1 MRHDRDSREK
11 EHYVPDTEK
20 FYGDLTP
27 SEDFDTISDG
37 LDFTPLP
44 DDWTI
49 LISDVVNSTGA
60 IERGEYKSVNM
71 VGAAS
76 IVAVLNGCDGV
87 DVPFMFGGDGGV
99 VAVPPGAAKA
109 ARTRLGALQ
118 DQCEALFGLTLR
130 AAAIPVSELRGAGTD
145 VQVRKFQL
153 SGDNHLAMFA
163 GGGLELADKWLK
175 DDTQHSWHLATE
187 DAGRS
192 LDLEGLS
199 CRWQP
204 LQARNGVMLTIILQ
218 TAGDKV
224 TASQINRKLASI
236 LGRPINDCAP
246 VQNSNLKL
254 AGLTSANLSMERK
267 ALRGRYGRYG
277 ALAWTTLTY
286 LFQSLAERYN
296 RRYAEYNAPK
306 YREELKANTDFRKFD
321 GALRLVIDVNG
332 QQADEIEAFLE
343 QGFQVGDLNYGT
355 WRSEAALMT
364 CLLFDLAQSLHVHFI
379 DGANGGYTQAAKAMK
394 ARASEKAG
402 ERG

>member
-1 MRHDRDSREK
+1 VS
-11 EHYVPDTEK
+11 DTDK
-20 FYGDLTP
+20 FYGNLKP

-37 LDFTPLP
+37 LGFMPLP

-76 IVAVLNGCDGV
+76 IVAVLNGCAGV

-99 VAVPPGAAKA
+99 VAVPPGAMKA

-130 AAAIPVSELRGAGTD
+130 AAAIPVHELRKAGTD

-153 SGDNHLAMFA
+153 AGDNHLAMFA

-175 DDTQHSWHLATE
+175 DETQNNWHLSPE

-218 TAGDKV
+218 TTGGKV
-224 TASQINRKLASI
+224 TASQINKTLTRI
-236 LGRPINDCAP
+236 LGKPINDCAP

-254 AGLTSANLSMERK
+254 AGFTSPNLSMERT

-277 ALAWTTLTY
+277 AFAWTALTY
-286 LFQSLAERYN
+286 VFQSLAERYN
-296 RRYAEYNAPK
+296 RKYVEYNAPK

-321 GALRLVIDVNG
+321 GALRLVIDVTG
-332 QQADEIEAFLE
+332 QQADEIEEFL
-343 QGFQVGDLNYGT
+343 GSGYKAGDLNYGT
-355 WRSEAALMT
+355 WRSDSALMT

-379 DGANGGYTQAAKAMK
+379 DGADGGYTQAAKAMK
-394 ARASEKAG
+394 ARAASPEHTLL
-402 ERG
+402 R

>member
-1 MRHDRDSREK
+1 MSDID
-11 EHYVPDTEK
+11 K
-20 FYGDLTP
+20 FYGDLDP

-37 LDFTPLP
+37 VGFTPLP
-44 DDWTI
+44 DDWTV

-76 IVAVLNGCDGV
+76 IVAVLNGCAGV

-99 VAVPPGAAKA
+99 VAVPPGAVKA

-118 DQCEALFGLTLR
+118 DQCEPMFGLTLR
-130 AAAIPVSELRGAGTD
+130 AAAIPVHELRRAGTD

-153 SGDNHLAMFA
+153 NGNNHLAMFA

-175 DDTQHSWHLATE
+175 DDGQDNWHLAPD
-187 DAGRS
+187 DAGKS
-192 LDLEGLS
+192 LDLGGLS

-204 LQARNGVMLTIILQ
+204 LAARNGSMLTIILQ
-218 TAGDKV
+218 TTGDKI
-224 TASQINRKLASI
+224 TASHISKNLTRI
-236 LGRPINDCAP
+236 LGKPINDCAP

-254 AGLTSANLSMERK
+254 SGFTSPSLSMERA

-277 ALAWTTLTY
+277 AFAWTMLTY
-286 LFQSLAERYN
+286 AVQSLAERYN
-296 RRYAEYNAPK
+296 RKYVEYNAPR

-321 GALRLVIDVNG
+321 GALRLVIDVTE
-332 QQADEIEAFLE
+332 QQADEIEEFLE
-343 QGFQVGDLNYGT
+343 KGFQSGELNYGT
-355 WRSEAALMT
+355 WRSGSALMT

-394 ARASEKAG
+394 ARAALRS
-402 ERG
+402 

>member
-1 MRHDRDSREK
+1 MS
-11 EHYVPDTEK
+11 DTDK
-20 FYGDLTP
+20 FYGNLGA
-27 SEDFDTISDG
+27 SADFDTISDG
-37 LDFTPLP
+37 LGFTALP
-44 DDWTI
+44 DDWTV

-76 IVAVLNGCDGV
+76 IVAILNGCAGI

-99 VAVPPGAAKA
+99 VAVPPGAVRA

-118 DQCEALFGLTLR
+118 DQCEPLFGLTLR
-130 AAAIPVSELRGAGTD
+130 AAAIPVHELRGAGVD

-153 SGDNHLAMFA
+153 SGNNHLAMFA
-163 GGGLELADKWLK
+163 GGGLELADTWLK
-175 DDTQHSWHLATE
+175 DDTQTAWQLSPE
-187 DAGRS
+187 DAGKS

-204 LQARNGVMLTIILQ
+204 LQARNGVMLTVILQ
-218 TAGDKV
+218 TAGKKV
-224 TASQINRKLASI
+224 TTSQINRNLAGI

-254 AGLTSANLSMERK
+254 SSFTSPNLSMERR

-277 ALAWTTLTY
+277 AFAWTALTY
-286 LFQSLAERYN
+286 VFQSLAERYN
-296 RRYAEYNAPK
+296 RKYVEYNAPK

-321 GALRLVIDVNG
+321 GALRLVIDVTG
-332 QQADEIEAFLE
+332 KQADEIEKFLE
-343 QGFQVGDLNYGT
+343 AGFKAGDLNYGT
-355 WRSEAALMT
+355 WRSDAALMT

-394 ARASEKAG
+394 ARAATL
-402 ERG
+402 

>member
-1 MRHDRDSREK
+1 MS
-11 EHYVPDTEK
+11 DTDK
-20 FYGDLTP
+20 FYGNL
-27 SEDFDTISDG
+27 SASGDFDTISDG
-37 LDFTPLP
+37 LGFTALP
-44 DDWTI
+44 DDWTV

-76 IVAVLNGCDGV
+76 IVAVLNGCAGV

-99 VAVPPGAAKA
+99 VAVPPGSLKA

-118 DQCEALFGLTLR
+118 DQCEGLFGLTLR
-130 AAAIPVSELRGAGTD
+130 AATIPIRELRRAGSD

-153 SGDNHLAMFA
+153 AGNNHLAMFA

-175 DDTQHSWHLATE
+175 DEAQNSWHLGAE

-218 TAGDKV
+218 TAGKKV
-224 TASQINRKLASI
+224 TTSQINKKLTRI

-254 AGLTSANLSMERK
+254 TGFTSPNLSMERK

-277 ALAWTTLTY
+277 AFAWTALTY
-286 LFQSLAERYN
+286 VFQSLAERYN
-296 RRYAEYNAPK
+296 RKYVEYNAPK

-321 GALRLVIDVNG
+321 GALRLVIDVTG
-332 QQADEIEAFLE
+332 QQADEIETFLE
-343 QGFQVGDLNYGT
+343 SGFKAGDLNYGT
-355 WRSEAALMT
+355 WRSDAALMT
-364 CLLFDLAQSLHVHFI
+364 CLLFDLVQSLHVHFI
-379 DGANGGYTQAAKAMK
+379 DGADGGYTQAAKAMK
-394 ARASEKAG
+394 ARTASLQ
-402 ERG
+402 

>member
-1 MRHDRDSREK
+1 MS
-11 EHYVPDTEK
+11 DTDN
-20 FYGDLTP
+20 FYGNLTP

-37 LDFTPLP
+37 IDFAPMP
-44 DDWTI
+44 DDWTV

-60 IERGEYKSVNM
+60 IGRGEYKSVNM

-76 IVAVLNGCDGV
+76 IVAVLNGCDGI

-99 VAVPPGAAKA
+99 VAVPPGAVKS

-130 AAAIPVSELRGAGTD
+130 AAAIPVHELRAAGTD

-153 SGDNHLAMFA
+153 AGNNHLAMFA
-163 GGGLELADKWLK
+163 GGGLELADRWLK
-175 DDTQHSWHLATE
+175 DETQNKWHLAAE
-187 DAGRS
+187 DAGKS

-224 TASQINRKLASI
+224 TASQINGNLTRI

-286 LFQSLAERYN
+286 FFQSLAERYN
-296 RRYAEYNAPK
+296 RKYVEYNAPK

-321 GALRLVIDVNG
+321 GALRLVIDVTG

-343 QGFQVGDLNYGT
+343 KRFEAGDLNYGT
-355 WRSEAALMT
+355 WRSDAALMT

-379 DGANGGYTQAAKAMK
+379 DGADGGYTQAAKAMK
-394 ARASEKAG
+394 ARAALQASQ
-402 ERG
+402 

>member
-1 MRHDRDSREK
+1 MS
-11 EHYVPDTEK
+11 DTDK
-20 FYGDLTP
+20 FYGKLAP

-37 LDFTPLP
+37 LDFMPLP
-44 DDWTI
+44 DDWTV

-99 VAVPPGAAKA
+99 VAVPPGAVKA

-118 DQCEALFGLTLR
+118 DQCETLFGLTLR
-130 AAAIPVSELRGAGTD
+130 AAAIPVRELRSAGTD

-153 SGDNHLAMFA
+153 SGNNHLAMFA

-175 DDTQHSWHLATE
+175 DETQNSWHLAAE

-204 LQARNGVMLTIILQ
+204 LRAHNGVMLTIILQ
-218 TAGDKV
+218 TAGDGV
-224 TASQINRKLASI
+224 TTSQINRNFTRI
-236 LGRPINDCAP
+236 LGKPINDCAP

-254 AGLTSANLSMERK
+254 VGLASANLSMERK

-286 LFQSLAERYN
+286 VFQSLAERYN
-296 RRYAEYNAPK
+296 RKYVEYNAPK

-321 GALRLVIDVNG
+321 GALRLVIDVSE

-343 QGFQVGDLNYGT
+343 GSFKAGDLNYGT
-355 WRSEAALMT
+355 WRSDAALMT

-379 DGANGGYTQAAKAMK
+379 DGADGGYTQAAKAMK
-394 ARASEKAG
+394 ARAALHTSL
-402 ERG
+402 